1 MNSDDV
7 VLTTAEQE
15 LVEEIENGGR
25 VVFAGAGR
33 EIRGRVLTRELLRT
47 KEIRVRKLCMSDVRL
62 TGEIDLEA
70 GDVGFPVR
78 LDRCTFNQ
86 PPVLEQANIAGLY
99 LVECTLPGLRAA
111 QVQVSTSLSL
121 RHCTVSGRIDLMGAH
136 VTGQLVLRGCHVDG
150 RGGEAIKADGL
161 HVDQD
166 LICSDGFSADGQT
179 RMIGAVI
186 GGQFI
191 CEGAA
196 FRNHGDKPT
205 LELNGLVV
213 KEHVFWREGFTVHGR
228 VNLRGAQIEGSLD
241 CHRAHFANPGDLAL
255 EAVGMHV
262 HQVVKFSAGCRVD
275 GEINLTGC
283 RVGGWVDFT
292 GGEFVN
298 EGRKA
303 VDLARASIAQNLI
316 FQSGAVVKGKVLLAG
331 ADIGGSLWAQGG
343 RFENETDTAID
354 ATGMHVHRDVLLSE
368 KTLGSVADTDGFLA
382 RGRVVLSD
390 VRVGGNLDCAGGR
403 FVNPQREAMIA
414 RGIAV
419 TRDALLRNGFVAEG
433 RVDLAD
439 ATVGGSLDL
448 TAARLGERGEALRCD
463 RVAVGQSV
471 SFVKVRAEGSVHMC
485 NARIGADVS
494 FAGAALM
501 GSKTALE
508 LKGSVIGSTL
518 RLKFAERPT
527 GMLNFCRLR
536 VATLDDRQSDWPDEA
551 KLNNFVYSALRERS
565 TDVTKRIAWLQR
577 QPEYVPQVY
586 QQLASVYSAAGQH
599 HEAAKVLIAGE
610 DQRRCERKSLPG
622 RVHRTLWWI
631 LKPTVGYGYRPLWV
645 LGWLA
650 GLVVAGG
657 VVFHLLGPGSF
668 LSTRTEVPNTRFD
681 PWLYTID
688 LLLPV
693 VSLKHSDLWVPLGV
707 AKLWSLFF
715 TLIGWVLAICLVTG
729 VGHLFKRDR

>member
-1 MNSDDV
+1 MSSHNDM
-7 VLTTAEQE
+7 TAAERE
-15 LVEEIENGGR
+15 LAGKIEHGGR
-25 VVFAGAGR
+25 VTFIGAGR
-33 EIRGRVLTRELLRT
+33 EIRGCVLSRVLLAA
-47 KEIRVRKLCMSDVRL
+47 KENRPRKLCISDVRV

-70 GDVGFPVR
+70 GDVEFLVR
-78 LDRCTFNQ
+78 FDRCSFDQ
-86 PPVLEQANIAGLY
+86 PPVLEQAKIAGLY

-111 QVQVSTSLSL
+111 QVQVSSSLSL

-136 VTGQLVLRGCHVDG
+136 VTGQLVLRGSHVDG
-150 RGGEAIKADGL
+150 RGGEAVKADGL

-166 LICSDGFSADGQT
+166 LICSDGFSTDGLT

-191 CEGAA
+191 CDGAT
-196 FRNHGDKPT
+196 FRNPGEKTT
-205 LELNGLVV
+205 LELNGLIV

-228 VNLRGAQIEGSLD
+228 VSLRGAQIEGTLD
-241 CHRAHFANPGDLAL
+241 CHRAHFVNPGELAL

-262 HQVVKFSAGCRVD
+262 HQVVKFSSGCKVD

-316 FQSGAVVKGKVLLAG
+316 FQAGAVVKGKVLLAG
-331 ADIGGSLWAQGG
+331 ADVGGSLWAQGG

-390 VRVGGNLDCAGGR
+390 VRVGGNLDCTGGR
-403 FVNPQREAMIA
+403 FTNPQRDAMIA
-414 RGIAV
+414 RGLTV

-433 RVDLAD
+433 RVDLGD
-439 ATVGGSLDL
+439 AKVGGSLDF
-448 TAARLGERGEALRCD
+448 TGARLGERGEALRCD
-463 RVAVGQSV
+463 RVTVDQSV

-485 NARIGADVS
+485 NAKIGADVS

-501 GSKTALE
+501 SSKTALE
-508 LKGSVIGSTL
+508 LKGSVVGSTL
-518 RLKFAERPT
+518 RLKFAERPA
-527 GMLNFCRLR
+527 GALNFCRLR
-536 VATLDDRQSDWPDEA
+536 VATVVDKQSDWPDDA
-551 KLNNFVYSALRERS
+551 KLSNFVYGALREGS
-565 TDVTKRIAWLQR
+565 THVSKRIAWLQR
-577 QPEYVPQVY
+577 HHEYVPQVY
-586 QQLASVYSAAGQH
+586 RQLASAYRAAGLH

-610 DQRRCERKSLPG
+610 DKRRRERTGLPG

-631 LKPTVGYGYRPLWV
+631 LKPTVGYGYRPFWV

-650 GLVVAGG
+650 GLVVVGG
-657 VVFHLLGPGSF
+657 VVFHVLGTGSF
-668 LSTRTEVPNTRFD
+668 ISTRNEVPVARFD

-693 VSLKHSDLWVPLGV
+693 VSLKHSDLWVPLGL
-707 AKLWSLFF
+707 AKWWSLFF
-715 TLIGWVLAICLVTG
+715 TLVGWVLAICLVTG
-729 VGHLFKRDR
+729 VGRLFKQDDR